1 MTTTYSNAVDE
12 INSMFWTD
20 WNSAKTSGLAGYVPE
35 VRWQY
40 VEGAESPDGSKFWAR
55 VSSQSVFEE
64 QTALAGN
71 DGTRRYTASGVVVV
85 QLYCP
90 KSLSQVGEIGR
101 KLSTVARDAFRGK
114 STAGN
119 VWFRN
124 ARINEL
130 APEENVYRFNI
141 VADFEYDEIG

>member
-1 MTTTYSNAVDE
+1 MTTTYSNAIDE
-12 INSMFWTD
+12 INAMFWTD
-20 WNSAKTSGLAGYVPE
+20 WNSVKTSDLAGYVPE
-35 VRWQY
+35 VRWQH
-40 VEGAESPDGSKFWAR
+40 VEGVAPPDGSKFWAR
-55 VSSQSVFEE
+55 VSSQTAFEE

-71 DGTRRYTASGVVVV
+71 DGARRYTASGIVIV

-90 KSLSQVGEIGR
+90 KSLSRAGEIGR
-101 KLSTVARDAFRGK
+101 KLAEVARNSFRGK
-114 STAGN
+114 STSSS

-141 VADFEYDEIG
+141 VAEFNYDEMG